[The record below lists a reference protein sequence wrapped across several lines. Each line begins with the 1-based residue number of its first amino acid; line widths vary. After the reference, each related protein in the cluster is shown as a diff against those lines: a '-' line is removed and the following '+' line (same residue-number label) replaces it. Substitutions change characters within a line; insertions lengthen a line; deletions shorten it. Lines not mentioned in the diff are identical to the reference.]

1 MNVKR
6 RGFTLIEL
14 LVVIAIIAIL
24 IGLLLPAVQKV
35 REAANRASCQNN
47 LKQIGLASLNY
58 ESTCGHLPP
67 GEGPYISG
75 GTPASIMIMVLP
87 YVEQANLYNQFNL
100 AKDASSDVAN
110 YFARTQEVKFLL
122 CPSDP
127 EGPRIP
133 QNGTAPTG
141 QNKNAPLGRNNY
153 YANIGT
159 TADPLS
165 TDASRVGIFNYHLSA
180 VAGAQASGTRIT
192 DITDGTSNTA
202 MFAETRRSTVNG
214 GCPSLIGVDVYNPDM
229 FYFIPDTDPGWSPYT
244 PRPDLYPALKTN
256 SGTITM
262 TQEPQYTK
270 SSRTTSPHDYPLPA
284 GPQPPC
290 NSYDYAPTGGITYR
304 GCEYQRGFYITQDY
318 NHTAPPNYQGF
329 DCGNSSFSMGH
340 IAARSYH
347 TGGVNVCYADGSV
360 HFVTNSI
367 SLATW
372 QALGT
377 REGGE
382 VLGSDAP

>member
-1 MNVKR
+1 MNAKR
-6 RGFTLIEL
+6 SAFTLIEL

-35 REAANRASCQNN
+35 REAAARSQCQNN
-47 LKQIGLASLNY
+47 LKQIALAALNY
-58 ESTCGHLPP
+58 ESTNQHLPP
-67 GEGPYISG
+67 GEGPYISS

-87 YVEQANLYNQFNL
+87 YVEQANLYNQFDLTQDPRTSADNW
-100 AKDASSDVAN
+100 
-110 YFARTQEVKFLL
+110 FARTQEVKFLL

-127 EGPRIP
+127 ETRRFP
-133 QNGTAPTG
+133 QDGTVPKG
-141 QNKNAPLGRNNY
+141 QSGGLLGRNNY

-165 TDASRVGIFNYHLSA
+165 TDSSRVGIFNYHLSA
-180 VAGAQASGTRIT
+180 TAGAQASGTRLT

-202 MFAETRRSTVNG
+202 MFAETKRSTVNG
-214 GCPSLIGVDVYNPDM
+214 GCPSTIGHDYYNPDM
-229 FYFIPDTDPGWSPYT
+229 FLYIPATDPGWSPYT

-256 SGTITM
+256 PGTITM
-262 TQEPQYTK
+262 TQVPQY
-270 SSRTTSPHDYPLPA
+270 SRRPSDTPHNYPFPP

-290 NSYDYAPTGGITYR
+290 NSYDYGPTGGITYR
-304 GCEYQRGFYITQDY
+304 GCEYIRGFYITQDY
-318 NHTAPPNYQGF
+318 NHTTPPNYQGF
-329 DCGNSSFSMGH
+329 DCGNSTFSMGH

-360 HFVTNSI
+360 HFVSNSI
-367 SLATW
+367 SLTTW
-372 QALGT
+372 QAIGT
-377 REGGE
+377 RSGGE